1 MSSVA
6 LACARRRLQ
15 PPALVAAQMRSQPWS
30 SNAAPSHP
38 VHVQIMKELIK
49 STGPWQLLRVYESY
63 SAEYDSSLAMA
74 TINRI
79 AMNGVKKAVLLS
91 KPWPADG
98 SDARIASDERFQALL
113 TIPTLALQQNV
124 SRTHAFHR
132 LDAAPFRRCS
142 ARATGDVVYSPD
154 WRRPRHAEGVARSPE
169 GGPAA
174 TATLTCRA
182 AHTRPQALAAQED
195 GAVPPS
201 DGQAGGRD
209 HRVRAWGLCCARTPY
224 SYVARRGCAASA
236 RAFCDWRVAV
246 RAHPAAPC
254 VQVRVRSVS
263 VSCGLWLLLPRV
275 RCATVWTLIFSAF
288 LSPESPRGCGAE

>member
-1 MSSVA
+1 MPRLVRRYAVRPQEHPRSEKRWRKSGVVPAGADPMSSVA

-124 SRTHAFHR
+124 SRTHAF
-132 LDAAPFRRCS
+132 
-142 ARATGDVVYSPD
+142 
-154 WRRPRHAEGVARSPE
+154 
-169 GGPAA
+169 
-174 TATLTCRA
+174 
-182 AHTRPQALAAQED
+182 
-195 GAVPPS
+195 PP
-201 DGQAGGRD
+201 
-209 HRVRAWGLCCARTPY
+209 P
-224 SYVARRGCAASA
+224 
-236 RAFCDWRVAV
+236 
-246 RAHPAAPC
+246 
-254 VQVRVRSVS
+254 
-263 VSCGLWLLLPRV
+263 
-275 RCATVWTLIFSAF
+275 
-288 LSPESPRGCGAE
+288 